1 MANQANLKRWIAYG
15 LVCLATIFQGMV
27 GSGKRVCQ
35 NNNFQT
41 FFQLKSNNNSN
52 SVVLSG

>member
-35 NNNFQT
+35 KKKISDIFPIE
-41 FFQLKSNNNSN
+41 
-52 SVVLSG
+52 V